1 MKIASYVLLGV
12 IILLAMIAIA
22 FTVASGAY
30 LPQQYLAPW
39 NKKYYQRFDDPRVK
53 VVAHGILAANSH
65 NMQAWKIKLDDQDKM
80 SFLLYVDA
88 DRLTPQVDIYSRQI
102 TISQGTFLEYVR
114 IAAEKLGYAA
124 EISLFPEGEFDTE
137 GSVESIKSKPVAR
150 VTLKPGTSIDSPLY
164 DAMFLP
170 DTSRVAYLKTQLTSD
185 QVKQLQSLN
194 TDENISLTILQDK
207 INLNELGNLAMDGAN
222 VEAYVPRVA
231 KETNDLFRANEYQKN
246 TFRYG
251 FSLEGQGYQPFSIF
265 LVQSLLSIIPSMND
279 EKTTTDAFLSATKTE
294 VENTPAYVLMITKD
308 NSRTSQAKT
317 GMLYSR
323 FMLTAQ
329 TMGLCMQPLSQVT
342 EEYPEMRTLY
352 DRVHNEYAEPGQTIQ
367 MLARIGR
374 PAQNVLPS
382 MRRDALELISK

>member
-1 MKIASYVLLGV
+1 MKIASYVILGV
-12 IILLAMIAIA
+12 VILLAMIAIA

-30 LPQQYLAPW
+30 LPRQYLAPW
-39 NKKYYQRFDDPRVK
+39 DKKYYQRFDDPRVK
-53 VVAHGILAANSH
+53 VIAHGILAANSH
-65 NMQAWKIKLDDQDKM
+65 NMQAWKIKLDEQDKM
-80 SFLLYVDA
+80 SFLLYIDA

-102 TISQGTFLEYVR
+102 TISQGTFLEYVS
-114 IAAEKLGYAA
+114 IAAGKLGYGTD
-124 EISLFPEGEFDTE
+124 ISLFPDGEFDAAGT
-137 GSVESIKSKPVAR
+137 VDSIRNKPVAR
-150 VTLKPGTSIDSPLY
+150 VTLEPGATVDNPLY

-170 DTSRVAYLKTQLTSD
+170 DTSRVAYLKTQLTSG
-185 QVKQLQSLN
+185 QVKQLQGLN
-194 TDENISLTILQDK
+194 TDEQISLSILQEKMNAD
-207 INLNELGNLAMDGAN
+207 ELGKLAMEGAT

-246 TFRYG
+246 AFRYG

-265 LVQSLLSIIPSMND
+265 LVQSLLSIVPSMND

-308 NSRTSQAKT
+308 NSRTSQVKT
-317 GMLYSR
+317 GVLYSR

-352 DRVHNEYAEPGQTIQ
+352 EKVHKEYAEPGQTIQ

-374 PAQNVLPS
+374 PAQSVLPS